1 MSTYYQ
7 YQDAKL
13 AIIAELANRGWT
25 IYGYSPDESDSMTDY
40 YCPAH
45 WDGIAEKNG
54 YILVIDHARAGEP
67 VEIKEYINSQSIDI
81 SLHDKIKKLR
91 AMTIENGATEGE
103 AASAR
108 MRLEAIEKKLNEQT
122 ERAKEY
128 KVTGIVPGYMANPP
142 RCNWHLEKDG
152 AYILKGNG
160 ILKYSTVYN
169 EYYHYSRYKKNVDLY
184 IKSREEWIKEVT
196 QSRYFY
202 DWETEE
208 QRAKKIESNEKR
220 TKEVVALLEGF
231 RKWIRKIDAAAGCS
245 IGKEAEKITYE
256 KVKVTEYKTEYKA
269 FETEQGEV
277 KEEQCF
283 VLKANFNYGH
293 NRGQVFRIH
302 ERIHEEER
310 GGQKYYYA
318 YKLNRKR
325 TKELTGMADTSNR
338 WYTFNEKFEKWI
350 KEGAIAFCEIREVK
364 TPYEVE
370 KVIKKV
376 EKVEDET
383 ETKQEDETECS
394 ASDNK
399 AKTEAKTE
407 AKAEGITQYTYDIKQ
422 DTDTRDNSKI
432 WVVKVLE
439 NLDRQAYIS
448 LNKYMRGIG
457 AYYSKFKHGFL
468 FKTDPTN
475 ILTGA

>member
-1 MSTYYQ
+1 MSTYYE

-13 AIIAELANRGWT
+13 AIMEELQARGWN
-25 IYGYSPDESDSMTDY
+25 IYGYSPDRSDSYTDY
-40 YCPAH
+40 YCPES

-54 YILVIDHARAGEP
+54 YILVVNHSRGRDPQEVR
-67 VEIKEYINSQSIDI
+67 EYVNANANYANGAIY
-81 SLHDKIKKLR
+81 DKMEKLR
-91 AMTIENGATEGE
+91 KMTTENGATEGE
-103 AASAR
+103 AANAVK
-108 MRLEAIEKKLNEQT
+108 MLEVLQSKIKDAE

-128 KVTGIVPGYMANPP
+128 IVTGIVPGYMANPP

-152 AYILKGNG
+152 VYILKGNG
-160 ILKYSTVYN
+160 ILKYSTLYN
-169 EYYHYSRYKKNVDLY
+169 EYYHYQRYKKSVDLY
-184 IKSREEWIKEVT
+184 IKSREEWVKEVT
-196 QSRYFY
+196 QPQYFY
-202 DWETEE
+202 GWETEE

-220 TKEVVALLEGF
+220 TKEIINLLEGF
-231 RKWIRKIDAAAGCS
+231 RKWMRKIDAAAGCS
-245 IGKEAEKITYE
+245 IGKETEKITYE

-277 KEEQCF
+277 KEGQCF

-302 ERIHEEER
+302 EGER

-325 TKELTGMADTSNR
+325 TKELTGMSDTSNR
-338 WYTFNEKFEKWI
+338 WHTFNEKFEKWI

-370 KVIKKV
+370 KVVKKV

-383 ETKQEDETECS
+383 ETKQENERECGTP
-394 ASDNK
+394 DNK

-439 NLDRQAYIS
+439 SLDRQAYIL
-448 LNKYMRGIG
+448 LNKYMRELGG
-457 AYYSKFKHGFL
+457 YYSKFKHGFL
-468 FKTDPTN
+468 FKSDPTGLFTN
-475 ILTGA
+475 